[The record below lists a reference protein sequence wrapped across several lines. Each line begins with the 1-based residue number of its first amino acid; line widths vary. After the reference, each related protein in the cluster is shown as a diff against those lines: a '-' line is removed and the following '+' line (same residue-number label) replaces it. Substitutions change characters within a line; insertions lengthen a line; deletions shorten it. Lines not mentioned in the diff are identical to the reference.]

1 MGKVTRRTFLK
12 TAAGGAASGLAL
24 GGFPA
29 IAKSKTKPIKW
40 GFLDCMSGT
49 FGVFGKG
56 NIGGTKL
63 AIKKINDAGGI
74 LGRHVELVIEDTEA
88 NTEIAA
94 RKARKLILRDKVDV
108 IQGAASTSTTT
119 VIAKI
124 CGQHKTIHFNSEWDA
139 TTVLQSKSDYDF
151 NIVGLCEELE
161 RATMLGIKMT
171 FPPAEIKRWFIFY
184 PDYSYGHDM
193 RDVYKRELT
202 KWVPGAEIVGM
213 ATHPLGEADYSTH
226 IVKMLDLKPQVVVS
240 TEWAGDSLN
249 LIKQAIPFGMFDKVP
264 IFRLNC
270 ACTSAVVALKEKLP
284 RVYALTEQGNPY
296 LPQMKDWR
304 NEYKEYIGEW
314 PVTECAPAY
323 YDAVYMYKEAAGKAG
338 TTESDAVAKALEG
351 LDYRGPSGRRYIR
364 KDHQADI
371 EYIPFGQLAVSD
383 EFEWK
388 IPGVSVKVPYEKIR
402 LSGDEMVKLGCKW
415 CKGRY

>member
-1 MGKVTRRTFLK
+1 MGKVSRRTFLK

-29 IAKSKTKPIKW
+29 IVKSKTKPIKW
-40 GFLDCMSGT
+40 GFLDCISGT

-56 NIGGTKL
+56 NVGGTKL

-94 RKARKLILRDKVDV
+94 RKARKLILKDKVDV
-108 IQGAASTSTTT
+108 VQGAASTSTTT
-119 VIAKI
+119 VIGKI

-139 TTVLQSKSDYDF
+139 STVLQAKSDYDF
-151 NIVGLCEELE
+151 NIVPLCEEFE
-161 RATMLGIKMT
+161 RASMLGIKKT
-171 FPPAEIKRWFIFY
+171 FSPSEIKRWYIFY
-184 PDYSYGHDM
+184 PDYSYGRDM

-202 KWVPGAEIVGM
+202 KWVPGAEIAGM

-240 TEWAGDSLN
+240 CQWAGDTLN
-249 LIKQAIPFGMFDKVP
+249 FIKQAIPYGFFDKVP
-264 IFRLNC
+264 IFRFN
-270 ACTSAVVALKEKLP
+270 AASISAIVALKDKLP
-284 RVYALTEQGNPY
+284 SVYTLTEQGNPY
-296 LPQMKDWR
+296 FPHMKDWL
-304 NEYKEYIGEW
+304 NEYKDYIGEW
-314 PVTECAPAY
+314 PVTEMPPAY
-323 YDAVYMYKEAAGKAG
+323 YDAVYMYKEAVEKAG
-338 TTESDAVAKALEG
+338 TTESKAVAKALEG
-351 LDYRGPSGRRYIR
+351 LDYRGPSGRRRMR
-364 KDHQADI
+364 KDHQADV
-371 EYIPFGQLAVSD
+371 EYIAFVKMVDSK

-388 IPGVSVKVPYEKIR
+388 VPSMSIKVPYEQVK